1 MTKKLFFLALALLL
15 SLNGAWAQLG
25 LGNPKQVAQVKSQ
38 PLVVLLRD
46 EDPGT
51 LKKLAK
57 KPEELA
63 DYKSYIADYNT
74 QIQELATK
82 LWKFSPSV
90 EFRPESELEALRK
103 AKGAARG
110 VLQHQEVYLTG
121 PRNHVAGTPTTG
133 AQARYYHNAEKVSA
147 MAVYLVGKG
156 DKDRVA
162 QMLLAPGPIYT
173 SDLIF
178 SIHNLQQYL
187 DARSKGRAGSNIR
200 AEIAQN
206 GKLLRKKILLID
218 EEDIKG
224 KLTAADIKQSYPF
237 PYEVVPRSKIEEAVS
252 SGDARYAC
260 IRLLPATE
268 SIMVQVAMDAKDGTM
283 LAMSKPNMVR
293 VAGIGGGQNI
303 GKNNLKDFADCAR
316 GK

>member
-1 MTKKLFFLALALLL
+1 MIRKLFFFAFLLLL
-15 SLNGAWAQLG
+15 SVGGAWAQLG
-25 LGNPKQVAQVKSQ
+25 LGNPKEVAQVKSQ
-38 PLVVLLRD
+38 PLIVLLRD
-46 EDPGT
+46 EDPGI

-63 DYKSYIADYNT
+63 DYKSFVADYNT
-74 QIQELATK
+74 RIQALTTSM
-82 LWKFSPSV
+82 WQFSPGV

-103 AKGAARG
+103 AKGKPQG
-110 VLQHQEVYLTG
+110 VLQHQDVYLTG

-133 AQARYYHNAEKVSA
+133 LQAQFYHTAEKVSA
-147 MAVYLVGKG
+147 MVIYLVGNG

-178 SIHNLQQYL
+178 SLRNLQQYL
-187 DARSKGRAGSNIR
+187 DARSKGRSGSDIR

-224 KLTAADIKQSYPF
+224 KLTTADIKQSYPF

-283 LAMSKPNMVR
+283 LAMSKPNTMR
-293 VAGIGGGQNI
+293 IAGIGGGQNI

-316 GK
+316 AK